1 MRDRHRWFG
10 RAFAPPLEHSFPSS
24 FGPSLSKPART
35 TSASTGSAQ
44 TLARR
49 LCHAAALLIT
59 ALLAGCAAPP
69 ALRDEA
75 AIAPPVF
82 TQLELGG
89 VALDAEWHLPR
100 AEPAAWLLLQHGF
113 ARRCANLRGTAARL
127 AAEAGVATLCVN
139 AEMAG
144 GAPALAAAL
153 ARWLASPDARAPDG
167 RAAPARLIVGG
178 HSAGGLFAARVGAEL
193 ARSQPQRLAGALLLD
208 PVGGA
213 ALADALAAVSA
224 QGRRPVL
231 AVLAPASPCNA
242 QQLGAAALRGVRAA
256 ALSAGRDGFVGVELA
271 GGTHVDAEGGDTE
284 ALAVRACRE
293 GWPKPGNVAALRAL
307 AVHWAAAMAAVPGQR
322 PDAASS
328 ATAVLAQVPAARW
341 RVIE

>member
-1 MRDRHRWFG
+1 M
-10 RAFAPPLEHSFPSS
+10 ACP
-24 FGPSLSKPART
+24 T
-35 TSASTGSAQ
+35 TSASTGSAR
-44 TLARR
+44 TLARELR
-49 LCHAAALLIT
+49 HAAALLLT

-75 AIAPPVF
+75 AGAPPVF

-89 VALDAEWHLPR
+89 AALDAEWHLPR

-139 AEMAG
+139 AEMTG

-153 ARWLASPDARAPDG
+153 AGWLASPDARAPDG
-167 RAAPARLIVGG
+167 RAAPAQLIVGG

-213 ALADALAAVSA
+213 ALVDALAAVSA

-231 AVLAPASPCNA
+231 AVLAPASTCNA
-242 QQLGAAALRGVRAA
+242 RQLGAAALRSVRAA
-256 ALSAGRDGFVGVELA
+256 ARAAGGEGFVGVELA

-293 GWPKPGNVAALRAL
+293 GWPQPGNVAALRAL

-328 ATAVLAQVPAARW
+328 ATVVPAARW
-341 RVIE
+341 RLIE

>member
-1 MRDRHRWFG
+1 M
-10 RAFAPPLEHSFPSS
+10 P
-24 FGPSLSKPART
+24 
-35 TSASTGSAQ
+35 
-44 TLARR
+44 ARR
-49 LCHAAALLIT
+49 LRHAAPLLLT

-69 ALRDEA
+69 ALREEGPSM
-75 AIAPPVF
+75 PPAF
-82 TQLELGG
+82 TQFEVGG
-89 VALDAEWHLPR
+89 AALDAEWHLPHG
-100 AEPAAWLLLQHGF
+100 EPAAWLLLQHGF

-153 ARWLASPDARAPDG
+153 AGWLSSPDARSPDG
-167 RAAPARLIVGG
+167 RAAPARIIVGG
-178 HSAGGLFAARVGAEL
+178 HSAGGLFAAHVGAEL
-193 ARSQPQRLAGALLLD
+193 ARTQPQRLAGALLLD

-213 ALADALAAVSA
+213 ALAQALAAVSA

-242 QQLGAAALRGVRAA
+242 QQLGAGALRGVRAA
-256 ALSAGRDGFVGVELA
+256 ALAAGGSGFVGVELVA
-271 GGTHVDAEGGDTE
+271 GTHVDAEGADTE

-293 GWPKPGNVAALRAL
+293 GWPQPGNVAALRAL
-307 AVHWAAAMAAVPGQR
+307 AVHWAAAMAGAAHAGTAGPRV

-328 ATAVLAQVPAARW
+328 AAAVPAARW